1 MWFKPAE
8 YQKSNPLVVA
18 TIAKAA
24 TKTPENP
31 HLSQKSRMSQP
42 VTFSIEDYEQAESVA
57 VVAKVARG
65 LDTENRQ
72 KLVAYLDAI
81 GETDQASIDEY
92 LTECGKDAET
102 LAREL
107 QQADDCLQIK
117 TGDYNGLVQCSG
129 CVYLSGD
136 TCNRY
141 RWRVVVD
148 KWRRCA
154 DHAQK
159 SETIT
164 CKSCGH
170 FQSFNNHGGG
180 AGACRADVQPFGACW
195 WADTVH
201 ECDKYQTLEA
211 GK

>member
-8 YQKSNPLVVA
+8 YQISNPSVIA
-18 TIAKAA
+18 TLATTA
-24 TKTPENP
+24 TKTPEIPN
-31 HLSQKSRMSQP
+31 LSQKSRMSQP
-42 VTFSIEDYEQAESVA
+42 VIFSIENCEQAESVA

-65 LDTENRQ
+65 IDTENRQ
-72 KLVAYLDAI
+72 KLLAYLDAI
-81 GETDQASIDEY
+81 GETDQESIDEY
-92 LTECGKDAET
+92 LTECESNPDT
-102 LAREL
+102 LARQL

-117 TGDYNGLVQCSG
+117 TGDYAGLVQCSV
-129 CVYLSGD
+129 CHHLTGD
-136 TCNRY
+136 TCNRFG
-141 RWRVVVD
+141 WRVVID

-170 FQSFNNHGGG
+170 FRSFNNHGGG
-180 AGACRADVQPFGACW
+180 AGACGVGVMPFGACW